1 MIETEDLDK
10 QRGYIKDLQNKSKD
24 YCTKGDYNKLEMNVK
39 NITIDMQ
46 EAKDEINQL
55 RKDVDKIKD
64 HIAKQKVPTLDQ
76 FNELKGNHEH
86 LEDVVASLQ
95 KTLGLLND
103 KVKNM
108 KSGGGGGGAIGGAD
122 QEELDKCKE
131 DLENLR
137 KAFEKHRDQAIRNLE
152 QLNNEMPQKADKKDL
167 MDLED
172 RLMNKLHELI

>member
-1 MIETEDLDK
+1 M
-10 QRGYIKDLQNKSKD
+10 
-24 YCTKGDYNKLEMNVK
+24 
-39 NITIDMQ
+39 
-46 EAKDEINQL
+46 
-55 RKDVDKIKD
+55 
-64 HIAKQKVPTLDQ
+64 
-76 FNELKGNHEH
+76 
-86 LEDVVASLQ
+86 VASLQ

-103 KVKNM
+103 KVKNI
-108 KSGGGGGGAIGGAD
+108 KSGGGGGAIGGAD